1 MITTQQIEKVMTYGW
16 VKAMPELQREFFK
29 ELLERQYPSSFAKK
43 LAEEKYNEVITE
55 GMAA

>member
-1 MITTQQIEKVMTYGW
+1 MITTQQIEIIMTYSW
-16 VKAMPELQREFFK
+16 VKKMPELQREFFK
-29 ELLERQYPSSFAKK
+29 ELLERRYPSAFAKQ